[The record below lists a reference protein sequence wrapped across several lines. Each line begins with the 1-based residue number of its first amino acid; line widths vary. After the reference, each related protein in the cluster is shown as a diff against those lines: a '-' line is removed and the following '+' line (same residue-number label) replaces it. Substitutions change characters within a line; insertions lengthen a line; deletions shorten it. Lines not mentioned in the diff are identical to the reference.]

1 MRRGLRN
8 VTGGLFVSDIPAGG
22 AREKVNWISLIGV
35 MVTILSLGAAGLQ
48 YIGTVN
54 AKADFALAQISEM
67 KTQQRQTSADTR
79 DDLKSI
85 NAKLDNIILTVGRNG
100 TTNGKY

>member
-1 MRRGLRN
+1 M
-8 VTGGLFVSDIPAGG
+8 SDIPAGG

-35 MVTILSLGAAGLQ
+35 TVTMSIVGAAGLQ

-54 AKADFALAQISEM
+54 AKADFALAQIAEM
-67 KTQQRQTSADTR
+67 KTQQRQTATDTR
-79 DDLKSI
+79 EDLKSI